1 MAGGIRGIFFR
12 HVLREIALA
21 TLAVAVV
28 LLILLLTNQLAFVLG
43 RAADGKIPAQLVFE
57 LMGLSLREN
66 AVVILPIAVLLG
78 VILGLGR
85 LYHDSELAAAQAC
98 GIGTRTL
105 YMAAGLVTLL
115 ATGMGAWISF
125 KDGPEAAARSTQIR
139 LEALRTA
146 ITRGMVPGQFRSLG
160 SGATIYFRS
169 QDAGGAMRDVFVQRR
184 VPDEERM
191 EIVLADSARY
201 EVSPDNGAY
210 VITLVNGESYTG
222 VPGGG
227 AWRMMKFREQTVRVP
242 TPDASLPG
250 KPPVDVLPT
259 SALFGADDP
268 RLRGELHWRIAS
280 VVITLALG
288 LLAVPLAKLRPRQG
302 RYARVIWGVL
312 LYAVYANLLIAS
324 RTMLERGDSPGWLG
338 LWWAHALA
346 IALGLLLVFLPRL
359 RDALARRRAISSAA
373 AA

>member
-1 MAGGIRGIFFR
+1 MGRIVRGIFFR

-21 TLAVAVV
+21 TVAVALI

-43 RAADGKIPAQLVFE
+43 RAAEGQIPARLVFE
-57 LMGLSLREN
+57 LMALSLREN
-66 AVVILPIAVLLG
+66 AMVILPISLLLG

-85 LYHDSELAAAQAC
+85 LYHDSEIAAAQAC

-105 YMAAGLVTLL
+105 FLAAGTVTVL
-115 ATGMGAWISF
+115 ATAISGWISF

-146 ITRGMVPGQFRSLG
+146 VTRGLVPGQFRSLG
-160 SGATIYFRS
+160 SGATLYFAR
-169 QDAGGAMRDVFVQRR
+169 QDPDGTMRDVFVQHRI
-184 VPDEERM
+184 PDEEQM
-191 EIVLADSARY
+191 EIVLADRASY
-201 EVSPDNGAY
+201 SVSGDSSVY
-210 VITLVNGESYTG
+210 QITLVDGESYTG

-227 AWRMMKFREQTVRVP
+227 AWRTVRFREQVVRVP
-242 TPDASLPG
+242 TPQASLPG

-259 SALFGADDP
+259 SELMKSDDP
-268 RLRGELHWRIAS
+268 RMLGELQWRIAS

-288 LLAVPLAKLRPRQG
+288 LMAVPLARLRPRQG

-324 RTMLERGDSPGWLG
+324 RTMLERGDSPAWLG

-346 IALGLLLVFLPRL
+346 IGLGLVFIYLPEF
-359 RDALARRRAISSAA
+359 RDLLARRRATFSAA
-373 AA
+373 S